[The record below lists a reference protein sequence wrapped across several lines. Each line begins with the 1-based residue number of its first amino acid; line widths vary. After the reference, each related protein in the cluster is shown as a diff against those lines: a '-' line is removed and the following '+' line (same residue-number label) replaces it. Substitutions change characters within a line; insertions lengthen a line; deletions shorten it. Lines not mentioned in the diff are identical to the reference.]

1 MSMWFWMNKAIKIG
15 TNQGTLLDWILN
27 FFCLDHDDVTW
38 DSLKKG
44 RVLENKIEQ
53 KGEDETWSFKEE

>member
-1 MSMWFWMNKAIKIG
+1 
-15 TNQGTLLDWILN
+15 
-27 FFCLDHDDVTW
+27 VTW